1 MPSASS
7 MCHLSPIVIVNMDS
21 KERPSINVIDAL
33 RANHNDLQEFVDSL
47 VEDEWQMASACEGWR
62 VQDVFAHVTS
72 NLKQF
77 ADPDPPSDGQDQ
89 LGAEEVMEALVS
101 PRKDWSS
108 DELIEEYYKYLE
120 PALNVFSN
128 LIEEP
133 TASIEQQMSDLG
145 TYQLRW
151 LPYAF
156 CFDHYCHLRHDMASP
171 GGPVKRY
178 LPSADDLRLAPG
190 IEWMLAG
197 LPQMCSKD
205 LTSLKKPILL
215 RLTGPGGGEWVLH
228 NSEENEL
235 IQIDNYIEQDV
246 SASITSTSHE
256 FVSWATHRSSWKD
269 HCALDGDLEYVS
281 SLIGSIN
288 II

>member
-1 MPSASS
+1 
-7 MCHLSPIVIVNMDS
+7 MDS
-21 KERPSINVIDAL
+21 EERPSINVIDAL

-47 VEDEWQMASACEGWR
+47 AEDEWQMASACEGWR
-62 VQDVFAHVTS
+62 VQDVFAHITS

-77 ADPDPPSDGQDQ
+77 ADPDPPGDEQGQ
-89 LGAEEVMEALVS
+89 LSAEEAMEALVS
-101 PRKDWSS
+101 PRKDWSPN
-108 DELIEEYYKYLE
+108 ELLEEYYKYLE
-120 PALNVFSN
+120 PALSVFSN
-128 LIEEP
+128 LLEEP
-133 TASIEQQMSDLG
+133 TASVEQQLSDLG

-156 CFDHYCHLRHDMASP
+156 CFDHYCHLRHDMTSP
-171 GGPVKRY
+171 GGPIERD

-205 LTSLKKPILL
+205 LASLKKPILL

-235 IQIDNYIEQDV
+235 IQIDNYLEQDV
-246 SASITSTSHE
+246 SAIITSTSHD
-256 FVSWATHRSSWKD
+256 FVSWATHRSSWED
-269 HCALDGDLEYVS
+269 YCVLDGDLEYVS

>member
-1 MPSASS
+1 MPSVRG
-7 MCHLSPIVIVNMDS
+7 MYPLSPIVIIYMNP

-33 RANHNDLQEFVDSL
+33 RANHNDLQEFFNTL
-47 VEDEWQMASACEGWR
+47 TEEEWKMSSACEGWR

-77 ADPDPPSDGQDQ
+77 ADPDPPSDEQGELD
-89 LGAEEVMEALVS
+89 AEQAMEALVT
-101 PRKDWSS
+101 PRKDWTPG
-108 DELIEEYYKYLE
+108 ELVEEYYKYFE
-120 PALNVFSN
+120 PALNVFSS
-128 LIEEP
+128 LLEEP
-133 TASIEQQMSDLG
+133 TASVEQQLSDLG
-145 TYQLRW
+145 TYQLKW

-156 CFDHYCHLRHDMASP
+156 CFDHYCHLRHDMTSP
-171 GGPVKRY
+171 GGPIKRD
-178 LPSADDLRLAPG
+178 LPPADDLRLAPG
-190 IEWMLAG
+190 IEWMIAG

-205 LTSLKKPILL
+205 LDSLKKPILL
-215 RLTGPGGGEWVLH
+215 RLTGPGGGEWILQ

-235 IQIDNYIEQDV
+235 IQIDNYLEQDV
-246 SASITSTSHE
+246 SASITSTSHN

-269 HCALDGDLEYVS
+269 HCALEGDTEYLL

>member
-1 MPSASS
+1 
-7 MCHLSPIVIVNMDS
+7 MDS
-21 KERPSINVIDAL
+21 EERASVNVIDAL
-33 RANHNDLQEFVDSL
+33 KANHRDLQEFVDSL
-47 VEDEWQMASACEGWR
+47 GEDEWKMASACEGWR
-62 VQDVFAHVTS
+62 IQDVFAHVTS

-77 ADPDPPSDGQDQ
+77 ADPDPPSDEQGQ
-89 LGAEEVMEALVS
+89 LSAEEAMEALVA
-101 PRKDWSS
+101 PRKDWSP
-108 DELIEEYYKYLE
+108 DELIEEYFKYLE
-120 PALNVFSN
+120 PALGVFSN
-128 LIEEP
+128 LLEEP
-133 TASIEQQMSDLG
+133 TASVEQQLSDLG

-171 GGPVKRY
+171 GGPIERD
-178 LPSADDLRLAPG
+178 LPLADDLRLTPG

-205 LTSLKKPILL
+205 LATLKEPILL
-215 RLTGPGGGEWVLH
+215 RLTGPGGGEWILH

-235 IQIDNYIEQDV
+235 IQIDNYLEQEV
-246 SASITSTSHE
+246 SASITSTSHD
-256 FVSWATHRSSWKD
+256 FVSWATHRSSWED
-269 HCALDGDLEYVS
+269 CCVIDGDLEYVS

>member
-1 MPSASS
+1 M
-7 MCHLSPIVIVNMDS
+7 NS

-47 VEDEWQMASACEGWR
+47 REDEWQMASACEGWR

-77 ADPDPPSDGQDQ
+77 ADPDPPGDEQDQ
-89 LGAEEVMEALVS
+89 LSAEEAMEALVS
-101 PRKDWSS
+101 PRKDWSP

-120 PALNVFSN
+120 PALNVFSS

-133 TASIEQQMSDLG
+133 TASTEQQLADLG

-171 GGPVKRY
+171 GGPVERL
-178 LPSADDLRLAPG
+178 LPSVDDLRLAPG

-235 IQIDNYIEQDV
+235 IQIDNYLEQEV
-246 SASITSTSHE
+246 SASITSTSHD

-269 HCALDGDLEYVS
+269 SCALDGDMEYVS

>member
-1 MPSASS
+1 MPSAST
-7 MCHLSPIVIVNMDS
+7 MCRLSPIVILNMDS
-21 KERPSINVIDAL
+21 KERPSTNVIDAL

-47 VEDEWQMASACEGWR
+47 TGDEWQMASACEGWR

-77 ADPDPPSDGQDQ
+77 ADPDPPSDEQDQ
-89 LGAEEVMEALVS
+89 LSAEEAMEALVS
-101 PRKDWSS
+101 PRKDWSP

-133 TASIEQQMSDLG
+133 TASVEQQLSDLG

-156 CFDHYCHLRHDMASP
+156 CFDHYCHLRHDMTSP
-171 GGPVKRY
+171 GGPIERD

-205 LTSLKKPILL
+205 LTSLKKPVLL
-215 RLTGPGGGEWVLH
+215 SLTGPGGGKWVLH
-228 NSEENEL
+228 NSGENEL
-235 IQIDNYIEQDV
+235 IQIDNYSEQEV
-246 SASITSTSHE
+246 SASITSTSHD
-256 FVSWATHRSSWKD
+256 FVSWATHRSSWED
-269 HCALDGDLEYVS
+269 YCSLDGDLEYVS